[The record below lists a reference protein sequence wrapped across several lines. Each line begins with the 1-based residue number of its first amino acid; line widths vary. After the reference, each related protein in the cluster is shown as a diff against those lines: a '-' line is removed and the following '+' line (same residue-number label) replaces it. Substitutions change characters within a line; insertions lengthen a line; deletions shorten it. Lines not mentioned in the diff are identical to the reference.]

1 MIIKNGSVL
10 LFDQGGFV
18 TRDIRVEGEKIA
30 WWPRR
35 SSPCPARKW

>member
-30 WWPRR
+30 LVAQEIQPL
-35 SSPCPARKW
+35 AG